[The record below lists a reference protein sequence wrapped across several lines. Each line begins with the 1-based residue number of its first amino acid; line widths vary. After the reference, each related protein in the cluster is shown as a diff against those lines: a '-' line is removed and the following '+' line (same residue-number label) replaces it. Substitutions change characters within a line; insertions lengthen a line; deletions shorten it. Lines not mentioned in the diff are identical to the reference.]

1 LAAGGKAVRT
11 SITEIRN
18 CLPEGARK
26 HFIDLRNIRLKA
38 ERSRF
43 QARLN
48 GLRAE
53 LAAKGQGR
61 SGWQELEEWSY
72 KEDLSNSL
80 ATGYVQDAFET
91 CRLYDIPIAPPLS
104 DCLVKAVEG
113 LLLAQ
118 YQSALLA
125 QGQGIGDVKIPL
137 VVRLQDGA
145 RPRFKIRVMI
155 ETARVEDIKKRAAM
169 AKEKEKPANTYHQ
182 NITQHGG
189 VPNASQ
195 TGNVY
200 AQQITVQE
208 LADLRTAL
216 AEVRTLLKAE
226 SQSLETD
233 EQVGLLAMAE
243 KAAADQ
249 DESKMLGFLKQIPS
263 KAWDVGKVL
272 VPQVL
277 LHYLRL
283 HNLA

>member
-1 LAAGGKAVRT
+1 VRT
-11 SITEIRN
+11 SITEIMS

-26 HFIDLRNIRLKA
+26 HFIDLRNIRLEA

-91 CRLYDIPIAPPLS
+91 CRLYDIPIAHPLS
-104 DCLVKAVEG
+104 DCLVKAVED

-118 YQSALLA
+118 YQSALQA

-137 VVRLQDGA
+137 VVRQQHGA
-145 RPRFKIRVMI
+145 RPRFKIMPQIRVMI
-155 ETARVEDIKKRAAM
+155 ETARVEDVKKRAAM
-169 AKEKEKPANTYHQ
+169 AKEKEKPASTYHQ
-182 NITQHGG
+182 TITQHGG
-189 VPNASQ
+189 VLNASQ

-216 AEVRTLLKAE
+216 AEVRTLLKGE

-233 EQVGLLAMAE
+233 EHVGLLAMAE
-243 KAAADQ
+243 RAAADK
-249 DESKMLGFLKQIPS
+249 DESKMLGYLKQIPS
-263 KAWDVGKVL
+263 KAWDVGKVV

-283 HNLA
+283 HNLV